1 MKAYSLDLR
10 KRIVAASEEG
20 SDSQPQIAERFQ
32 VSASMVHRLLK
43 RYRESGSCEPRA
55 HGGGASAKLNG
66 AQMLQV
72 AQMIEADNDA
82 TLDELC
88 EQVMQKLEVKVSR
101 ATMGRI
107 TQRLNLTRK
116 KRLSTPVNGRPTEF
130 KSSELNTG
138 LSWERSSLKT

>member
-1 MKAYSLDLR
+1 MKAYSVDLR
-10 KRIVAASEEG
+10 ERIVAAYKEG
-20 SDSQPQIAERFQ
+20 NESQPQIAERFQ
-32 VSASMVHRLLK
+32 VSASMVQRLLR

-55 HGGGASAKLNG
+55 HGGGASAKLNP

-72 AQMIEADNDA
+72 AQMIDADNDA

-88 EQVMQKLEVKVSR
+88 EQVMNELEVKVSR

-116 KRLSTPVNGRPTEF
+116 KDSPCQRTANRASSKT
-130 KSSELNTG
+130 KS
-138 LSWERSSLKT
+138 

>member
-10 KRIVAASEEG
+10 ERIVAAYEEG
-20 SDSQPQIAERFQ
+20 KDSQPQIAERFQ

-43 RYRESGSCEPRA
+43 LYRESGSCEPRA
-55 HGGGASAKLNG
+55 HGGGASAKLTS
-66 AQMLQV
+66 AQLLQV

-82 TLDELC
+82 TLEELC
-88 EQVMQKLEVKVSR
+88 KQVVAKLEVKVSR

-116 KRLSTPVNGRPTEF
+116 KRLSTPVNARPNEF
-130 KSSELNTG
+130 KS
-138 LSWERSSLKT
+138 

>member
-10 KRIVAASEEG
+10 ERIVAAYEEG
-20 SDSQPQIAERFQ
+20 KDSQPQIAERFQ

-55 HGGGASAKLNG
+55 HGGGASAKLTS
-66 AQMLQV
+66 AQLLQV

-82 TLDELC
+82 TLEELC
-88 EQVMQKLEVKVSR
+88 EQVATKLEVKVSR

-116 KRLSTPVNGRPTEF
+116 KRLSTPVNARANEF
-130 KSSELNTG
+130 KSSELNSG

>member
-1 MKAYSLDLR
+1 MKAYSVDLR
-10 KRIVAASEEG
+10 ERIVAAYKEG
-20 SDSQPQIAERFQ
+20 NESQPQIAERFQ
-32 VSASMVHRLLK
+32 VSASMVQRLLR

-55 HGGGASAKLNG
+55 HGGGASAKLNP

-72 AQMIEADNDA
+72 AQMIDADNDA

-88 EQVMQKLEVKVSR
+88 EQVMNELEVKVSR

-116 KRLSTPVNGRPTEF
+116 KRLSMPANGKPSEF
-130 KSSELNTG
+130 KN
-138 LSWERSSLKT
+138 

>member
-10 KRIVAASEEG
+10 ERIVAAYEEG
-20 SDSQPQIAERFQ
+20 SVSQPQIAKRFQ

-43 RYRESGSCEPRA
+43 RYRESGSCESRA
-55 HGGGASAKLNG
+55 HGGGARAKLNA

-72 AQMIEADNDA
+72 AQMIEANNDA
-82 TLDELC
+82 TLEELC
-88 EQVMQKLEVKVSR
+88 EQVVQKLEVKVSR

-116 KRLSTPVNGRPTEF
+116 KRLSTPVNGRANE
-130 KSSELNTG
+130 SNNSELNFG
-138 LSWERSSLKT
+138 LSSGKSSLKT

>member
-10 KRIVAASEEG
+10 ERIVTAYEEG
-20 SDSQPQIAERFQ
+20 KDSQPQIAERFQ

-55 HGGGASAKLNG
+55 HGGGASAKLTS
-66 AQMLQV
+66 AQLLQV
-72 AQMIEADNDA
+72 AQMIEANNDA
-82 TLDELC
+82 TLEELC
-88 EQVMQKLEVKVSR
+88 KQVVSKLEVKVSR

-116 KRLSTPVNGRPTEF
+116 KRLSTPVNARPSEF
-130 KSSELNTG
+130 KSSELNSG
-138 LSWERSSLKT
+138 LS

>member
-10 KRIVAASEEG
+10 QRIVAAYEEG
-20 SDSQPQIAERFQ
+20 EDSQPQIAERFQ
-32 VSASMVHRLLK
+32 VSASMVHRLLR

-55 HGGGASAKLNG
+55 HGGGASAKLTS

-72 AQMIEADNDA
+72 GQMIEADNDA
-82 TLDELC
+82 TLKELC
-88 EQVMQKLEVKVSR
+88 EQVTQKLGVKVSR

-116 KRLSTPVNGRPTEF
+116 KRLSTPVNGKPNES
-130 KSSELNTG
+130 KNSELNTG
-138 LSWERSSLKT
+138 PNSGKSRLKT